1 MKRTGILT
9 VLLSMSVT
17 VGFAQPQFTVM
28 RHAPN
33 WNPEARDGFCEVRVV
48 VDNVAEVGLRGE
60 RVFVRT
66 LQGAPARDA
75 GTTCTAPLP
84 RIGATNI
91 RVRSMEGRGNA
102 QLVEQPNP
110 QNGYVAVIRIEDPQ
124 SGAAEYR
131 FRIDWHA
138 ERASYFGPRDYDRD
152 WDPSRWANRIEGGQ
166 NRPDERRYEGGAPQ
180 GGRWDRGWRSDR
192 GNRTALSVASDG
204 WGRIHADGRPG
215 DRISRLS
222 VRTEVDGDAFITIDG
237 ERGPFRLVGRVQSQD
252 DRSLGVSLTQAMDR
266 PSEGYVSIHF
276 DANGNLMNAS
286 IEGNWGNEHF
296 VGTFNRRYTNR

>member
-1 MKRTGILT
+1 MFLGALSAT
-9 VLLSMSVT
+9 VA
-17 VGFAQPQFTVM
+17 FAQPQFTTM

-33 WNPEARDGFCEVRVV
+33 WNPGAREGFCEVRVV

-84 RIGATNI
+84 RTGATNF
-91 RVRSMEGRGNA
+91 RVRGMEGRGNA

-110 QNGYVAVIRIEDPQ
+110 ENGYVAVIRIEDQQP
-124 SGAAEYR
+124 GASEYR
-131 FRIDWHA
+131 FRVDWQA
-138 ERASYFGPRDYDRD
+138 DRATYFGPRDYDRD
-152 WDPSRWANRIEGGQ
+152 WDPSRWANRGGAGGGTYRQ
-166 NRPDERRYEGGAPQ
+166 EERRNEGGAPQ
-180 GGRWDRGWRSDR
+180 GGRWDRGWRVDR
-192 GNRTALSVASDG
+192 GNRTALSAEADG

-215 DRISRLS
+215 DRISRVS

-237 ERGPFRLVGRVQSQD
+237 ERGPIRLVGRVESQD
-252 DRSLGVSLTQAMDR
+252 ARSLGVSLREALGR

-276 DANGNLMNAS
+276 DGNGTLMNAS